1 MAEATP
7 AIPAEQS
14 RFPILA
20 TKLAIP
26 PHRADVVLRPRLT
39 KGLNSAL
46 AGKLTTI
53 SAPPGFGKTTLVTE
67 WLSEFPNRDRVAWI
81 SLDDGDSDPARF
93 LTYLISAIRTIEPGF
108 VPGLLNLLYAPV
120 GGSQGL
126 ALTELVNGLDQ
137 LLDPMV
143 LILDDYHAI
152 TDESVHQSLAFIME
166 HQPAQM
172 HVVITSRVSP
182 PLPLALMRARRELA
196 EFGVEELR
204 FTVDEATSFLND
216 VMGLDLDEEVIAAL
230 DERTEGWIA
239 GLLLAALSVAGA
251 GDREGES
258 DLLSG
263 DDRYIFDYLAEEV
276 IQRQPGDIRRF
287 LMKTAVLRRMSG
299 DLTRTLAGQGL
310 EMLERLVVSN
320 LFTIPLDNRRVWY
333 RYHHLFGDF
342 LSTRLR
348 ELDPDLWREQ
358 HRAAAGWFHGQRLFS
373 EAAEHAIA
381 AGDHE
386 RLTAILTEVGPG
398 AVQRGDIFTV
408 LRWLEALPEALML
421 QSPKLTLLQAS
432 AYMFSF
438 RFEEATSW
446 LDRLDLDGRAE
457 DDEILALRTEAA
469 ATRATLA
476 RFQGDNDEVVRQSL
490 IALELYS
497 RSEDPDQPS
506 SSVPLLHLGAIYDM
520 SGEMRRAVELL
531 TAAIERAKGSDHRL
545 VELNAMSHLADALCE
560 LGRLT
565 DAEKVSREMMA
576 LEKRLGLRRVAIT
589 EAGRVS
595 RARILRERLRYDEA
609 RALALDTLETV
620 EATGERRDLAAQVQ
634 SLYERALTEIA
645 CGDPAAA
652 LEAIDDAMERTLRH
666 TRTPGF
672 GWRIGALVA
681 HIQLLTGN
689 FDKAQAWADE
699 RDLSESGPITYFD
712 ERPASVRAWIDI
724 DRGRLSDARDLLDRL
739 IATLIDTGRE
749 YRLAEARLLLA
760 VVSHRDGDRSA
771 AEELIDLAV
780 DYALSED
787 CRRMLVDAHPGIR
800 PLIPAARGR
809 AITRGLDWPSEID
822 EMLGDLD
829 ALEAESRAPDQ
840 SALIEPLTA
849 RELEVLALLAEGIT
863 NREIGDRLFVSLG
876 TVKRHTHNIYSKL
889 GVNSRTQAIVRSQK
903 LGILE

>member
-1 MAEATP
+1 MAESTLEA
-7 AIPAEQS
+7 PAELSQ
-14 RFPILA
+14 RPILA

-39 KGLNSAL
+39 RGLNDAL
-46 AGKLTTI
+46 AGRLTVI

-67 WLSEFPNRDRVAWI
+67 WLSEFTNRDRVAWI
-81 SLDDGDSDPARF
+81 SLDDGDNDPARF
-93 LTYLISAIRTIEPGF
+93 LTYLISAIRTVEREF
-108 VPGLLNLLYAPV
+108 VPGLLNLLYAPI
-120 GGSQGL
+120 GGSQSF
-126 ALTELVNGLDQ
+126 ALTDLANGLSQ
-137 LLDPMV
+137 MLDPLV
-143 LILDDYHAI
+143 LVLDDYHAI
-152 TDESVHQSLAFIME
+152 ADEAVHQALAFILE

-172 HVVITSRVSP
+172 HVVITTRISP
-182 PLPLALMRARRELA
+182 PLPLTLMRTRRELT

-239 GLLLAALSVAGA
+239 GLLLAALSGA
-251 GDREGES
+251 GDRGGEP
-258 DLLSG
+258 DLLGG

-276 IQRQPGDIRRF
+276 IQRQPGDIRQF
-287 LMKTAVLRRMSG
+287 LMNTAVLQRMSG
-299 DLTRTLAGQGL
+299 DLARTLAGEGL
-310 EMLERLVVSN
+310 EMLERLVASN
-320 LFTIPLDNRRVWY
+320 LFTIPLDNRRAWY
-333 RYHHLFGDF
+333 RYHHLFGEF
-342 LSTRLR
+342 LATRLR
-348 ELDPDLWREQ
+348 ELDPDRWREQ
-358 HRAAAGWFHGQRLFS
+358 HRAAAGWFHGQRLFA

-386 RLTAILTEVGPG
+386 RLTGILTEVGPG

-408 LRWLEALPEALML
+408 LRWLEAMPEALIVRDPGL
-421 QSPKLTLLQAS
+421 ILLQAS
-432 AYMFSF
+432 ASMFNF
-438 RFEEATSW
+438 NFADATSW
-446 LDRLDLDGRAE
+446 LDRLHLDEMAG
-457 DDEILALRTEAA
+457 DDETLALRTEAA

-476 RFQGDNDEVVRQSL
+476 RFEGDGDEVVRQSL
-490 IALELYS
+490 IALDLYA
-497 RSEDPDQPS
+497 RSDNPDQPAS
-506 SSVPLLHLGAIYDM
+506 CVPLLHLGAIYDM
-520 SGEMRRAVELL
+520 TGEMRRAVEML
-531 TAAIERAKGSDHRL
+531 TAAIERAEGSDHRL

-565 DAEKVSREMMA
+565 DAEKVSREMME
-576 LEKRLGLRRVAIT
+576 LEARLGLRRVAIT

-609 RALALDTLETV
+609 RILVLDTLETV

-645 CGDPAAA
+645 CGHPAGA

-689 FDKAQAWADE
+689 FDKAQAWANE
-699 RDLSESGPITYFD
+699 RDLSESGPIAYFD

-724 DRGRLSDARDLLDRL
+724 DRGRISDARDLLERL
-739 IATLIDTGRE
+739 IATLIETGRE

-760 VVSHRDGDRSA
+760 VVSHREGDRSA

-780 DYALSED
+780 GYALSED

-800 PLIPAARGR
+800 PLIPAARER
-809 AITRGLDWPSEID
+809 AIKRGLDWPPEID
-822 EMLGDLD
+822 EMLGDLG
-829 ALEAESRAPDQ
+829 APGKGSLASNQ

-889 GVNSRTQAIVRSQK
+889 GVSSRTQAIIRGQE
-903 LGILE
+903 LGMME